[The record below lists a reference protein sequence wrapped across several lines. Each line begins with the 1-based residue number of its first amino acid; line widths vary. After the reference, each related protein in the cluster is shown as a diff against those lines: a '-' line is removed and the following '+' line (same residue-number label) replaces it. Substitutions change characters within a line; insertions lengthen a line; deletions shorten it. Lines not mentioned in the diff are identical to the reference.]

1 MLRVNHVNLG
11 IVKMVVVAKFGLE
24 IMEREFDLVPQAV
37 AMLAR
42 DFISSR

>member
-24 IMEREFDLVPQAV
+24 IMKWEFDLVPQAV

-42 DFISSR
+42 DFTSSR